1 MTGARA
7 QKFPLDHATLAL
19 ISRLMREHIRP
30 YIGRLSVAIGFMVLA
45 AGSTAALA
53 YLMKPIIDDVFVSKD
68 RDMLAVIA
76 FVVLGVFLLRGFVV
90 YAQAVLMNY
99 IGHRIVADLQTKMFA
114 RLMQADLAFFHNTS
128 TGKLISRFTN
138 DINLLRRTLS
148 RVLVGIGKDSL
159 TLVFLVGVMFSRDWV
174 LAAVAFF
181 VFPAAILPI
190 VKLGR
195 RMRRVSANTQVEMA
209 HFTTLL
215 GETFQGARHV
225 KAYGMEDYETGRARG
240 MIDAVFRLLYKK
252 GKVRARVH
260 PLMETLGG
268 VAIVTVI
275 LYGGRRVIEGGQ
287 TAGDFMSFVTAL
299 LLAYEPMK
307 RLARFNTNL
316 QEGLAA
322 AQRIFSMLDVEPE
335 VRDKPGA
342 RELEVT
348 GGGVEFK
355 DVRFAYLPDEPA
367 LTGMTV
373 QVPAGKTV
381 ALVGPSGGGKSTMLN
396 LIARFYDVDGGSVG
410 IDGVDVRDVTLASL
424 RANIALVSQEISLFN
439 DTVRANIADGK
450 PDCAGDEIIAAARN
464 AAAHEFITKL
474 PQGYDTIVGEHGVK
488 LSGGQRQRLAIARAM
503 LKDAPILLLDEA
515 TSALDSESER
525 HVQAALSRLMEGRT
539 TLVIA
544 HRLSTVLHADLI
556 YVIADGAVLESGTH
570 AQLMA
575 KGGAYARLHALQ
587 FAEESP
593 GAGKLAGIFGPA
605 DEKVVPLRG

>member
-68 RDMLAVIA
+68 RDMLVVIA

-181 VFPAAILPI
+181 VFPVAILPI

-225 KAYGMEDYETGRARG
+225 KAYSMEGYEAGRARG
-240 MIDAVFRLLYKK
+240 MIDAVFRLLHKA
-252 GKVRARVH
+252 GKVRARAH

-307 RLARFNTNL
+307 RLARFNTSL

-439 DTVRANIADGK
+439 DTVRANIAYGK
-450 PDCAGDEIIAAARN
+450 PDCAEDEIIAAARN

-556 YVIADGAVLESGTH
+556 YVIADGAVLESGSH

-593 GAGKLAGIFGPA
+593 AGEARRA
-605 DEKVVPLRG
+605 RA